1 MKRPRDRAPES
12 VCPRVSGYEALQ
24 IGARDRREI
33 LLPELREDT
42 PPVERPVDANRLAFY
57 RTNPEAALACYGRK
71 YFEEMSRQATLEAE
85 VEDHHARDR

>member
-1 MKRPRDRAPES
+1 MTPAARERKRERDR
-12 VCPRVSGYEALQ
+12 Q
-24 IGARDRREI
+24 RRRRNRIRHAQHEV
-33 LLPELREDT
+33 T